1 LNRKYIYYRFSSFS
15 HFTAEI
21 PSIFDR
27 RCVPKHPLPPSLALP
42 LHPLPPSLALPP
54 HPLPPSL
61 ALPPHPLSPSL
72 ALPPHPL
79 PPSLARPLLSSP
91 SNCPFL
97 VLEQGTSGSF
107 VISNW
112 IEGSKYDAR
121 IRDIGSALLDR
132 KATQSKDI

>member
-42 LHPLPPSLALPP
+42 LHPLPPSLALP
-54 HPLPPSL
+54 L
-61 ALPPHPLSPSL
+61 HPLSPSL